1 MARYTSSY
9 TVGLPYEGLGKLVI
23 EVLKSCPL
31 EVTYEAG
38 EYIMAREIPGKVSF
52 TKLAS
57 VEVLLDR
64 TTSTEKETKMT
75 LVVKNEELPL
85 QLDNHCH
92 QMFQIV
98 NQAIIGCRNWQLVE
112 TVAGELPNL

>member
-9 TVGLPYEGLGKLVI
+9 TVGLPFPRMGELVV

-31 EVTYEAG
+31 EITYNTG
-38 EYIMAREIPGKVSF
+38 EYIMARETPGKVSF
-52 TKLAS
+52 SKLAS
-57 VEVLLDR
+57 VEILIDR

-85 QLDNHCH
+85 QVENHCY
-92 QMFQIV
+92 QMFQLV
-98 NQAIIGCRNWQLVE
+98 SQALVGYRSWQIIE
-112 TVAGELPNL
+112 PVAG